1 MRKLIVAVTV
11 AAALAAVGVAAAA
24 GPVHSEAVLDV
35 AEPVVYAECDGY
47 DVILSGMHIERFS
60 LTWLEGETPVLERR
74 HLYFSGT
81 LTNSNTG
88 KTGVFSGHLMLEF
101 DLLTGRLALTGLMR
115 QVKVAGQPIFV
126 AAGIDVTDTDE
137 NVLFQAGRSLDA
149 WEEGLCAVLA

>member
-11 AAALAAVGVAAAA
+11 AGALAAVGVAAAA
-24 GPVHSEAVLDV
+24 GPVHSEAVLDF

-60 LTWLEGETPVLERR
+60 LTWLQGETPVRERR

-81 LTNSNTG
+81 LTNSNSG

-101 DLLTGRLALTGLMR
+101 DLLTGRLTLTGLMR
-115 QVKVAGQPIFV
+115 QVKVAGQLTFV
-126 AAGIDVTDTDE
+126 ATGIDVTDPEE